1 MATWCEVKHR
11 LRAAHHLNTLIIMY
25 KIIYAPFGPCGGT
38 RDFEKFLKRAY
49 STIWLTIVK
58 SQGMTGE

>member
-1 MATWCEVKHR
+1 
-11 LRAAHHLNTLIIMY
+11 MY
-25 KIIYAPFGPCGGT
+25 KIIYAPFGSCGGT
-38 RDFEKFLKRAY
+38 RDSEKSLKRAY

>member
-1 MATWCEVKHR
+1 
-11 LRAAHHLNTLIIMY
+11 MY
-25 KIIYAPFGPCGGT
+25 KIIYAPFGSCGGT
-38 RDFEKFLKRAY
+38 RDSEKFLKRAY